1 MGIIKYARPTSAQ
14 SSPSGPHY
22 VVLGY
27 KTFCQKLFWLSLKS
41 RIVFLPPRDNT
52 LTYTIFSSHS
62 WSFNHPETLY
72 PDAHV
77 AILKTFT
84 VPAKPRRRRRR
95 LYYTSCSVVV
105 SCVFAEPLLQSIATQ
120 LEIR

>member
-41 RIVFLPPRDNT
+41 RPRDNT
-52 LTYTIFSSHS
+52 LTYTMFSSHS
-62 WSFNHPETLY
+62 WPFYHPETLY
-72 PDAHV
+72 TDAHV

-105 SCVFAEPLLQSIATQ
+105 SCVFAEPLPQSIATQ